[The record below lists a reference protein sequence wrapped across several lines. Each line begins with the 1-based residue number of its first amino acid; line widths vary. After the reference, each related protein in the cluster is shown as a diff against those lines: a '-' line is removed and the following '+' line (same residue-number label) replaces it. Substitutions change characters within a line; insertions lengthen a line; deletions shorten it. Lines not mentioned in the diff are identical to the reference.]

1 MKASISIP
9 WVLAIIVAMTTLVA
23 SVGVSISTV
32 NMPGQSPSLKDAANI
47 TALVFCI
54 VSLGGGGAASM
65 IVGADR
71 AKRRVVAWWTL
82 NVTVVGAITTT
93 ILMVL
98 ATT

>member
-1 MKASISIP
+1 MKTSIALP
-9 WVLAIIVAMTTLVA
+9 WALAVIVAMVDLVA

-47 TALVFCI
+47 TALVFCF
-54 VSLGGGGAASM
+54 VSLGGGGIASM
-65 IVGADR
+65 IVGADS
-71 AKRRVVAWWTL
+71 AKRRVVAWGVLSATA
-82 NVTVVGAITTT
+82 VGAIMTT